1 MHVDTPLHDMQ
12 KLLNSSFQGEWYEE
26 TRQDLGENNQFQEHQ
41 DMKLVGTWHTPEQ
54 FVEKARVA
62 VHPMDENAVAD
73 ITRKAIQFVVKSDPK
88 LVSIERKKQLLKAKI
103 KAKQLAKLEQDLH
116 ESLHPAVEKVVH
128 DKKILLWKTLLERRI

>member
-1 MHVDTPLHDMQ
+1 M
-12 KLLNSSFQGEWYEE
+12 
-26 TRQDLGENNQFQEHQ
+26 
-41 DMKLVGTWHTPEQ
+41 
-54 FVEKARVA
+54 
-62 VHPMDENAVAD
+62 AD

-128 DKKILLWKTLLERRI
+128 DKKILLWKTLLAGRSGPEFPGGSIHVSSRGLFCLWP